1 VPPPG
6 VVTGGITNNQLIN
19 FPYIGYMNAPCAT
32 EYPQFFTASIYNWL
46 PLLHGDKYKNIIT
59 GSLQFLVQHKR
70 IELNAFVIMNNHIHL
85 IWQPLPGHTLKS
97 IQLSFMKF
105 TAQQLKFAYTD
116 DNNPLIE
123 QCRVNKTDR
132 EYQVWKRKPLSIEL
146 HSESV
151 FFQKLEYIHYNPVK
165 AGLCHFPEEYYYS
178 SALFYE
184 KGIDHFNML
193 SHYLT

>member
-1 VPPPG
+1 MNPPWP
-6 VVTGGITNNQLIN
+6 
-19 FPYIGYMNAPCAT
+19 T
-32 EYPQFFTASIYNWL
+32 EFPQFFTASIHNWL
-46 PLLHGDKYKNIIT
+46 PLLHEDKYKNIIA
-59 GSLQFLVQHKR
+59 GSLHFLVQYKR

-116 DNNPLIE
+116 DKNPLIE
-123 QCRVNKTDR
+123 QCRVNKADR

-146 HSESV
+146 RSESV
-151 FFQKLEYIHYNPVK
+151 FVQKLEYIHYNPVK
-165 AGLCHFPEEYYYS
+165 AGLCNFPEEYYYS